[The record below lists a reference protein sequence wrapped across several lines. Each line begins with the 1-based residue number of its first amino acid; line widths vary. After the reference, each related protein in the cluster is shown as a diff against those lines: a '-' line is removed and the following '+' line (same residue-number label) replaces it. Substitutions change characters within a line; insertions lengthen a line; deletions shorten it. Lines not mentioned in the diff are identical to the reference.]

1 MQNIVINN
9 LNYGEFLE
17 EMGKQL
23 GIGTIVSS
31 TFPELMESTTAGEYE
46 IHGTNGDA
54 KVTIVNVQEVIQNQK
69 YQFDFIVKKEN
80 KN

>member
-17 EMGKQL
+17 ETGKQL

-31 TFPELMESTTAGEYE
+31 TFPKLMESTTVGEYE
-46 IHGTNGDA
+46 IYGINGDA
-54 KVTIVNVQEVIQNQK
+54 KVTIVNGQEVIQNQK
-69 YQFDFIVKKEN
+69 YRFDFIVKKKN

>member
-17 EMGKQL
+17 ETGKQL

-31 TFPELMESTTAGEYE
+31 TFPKLMESTTVGEYE
-46 IHGTNGDA
+46 IHGINGDA
-54 KVTIVNVQEVIQNQK
+54 KVTIVNGQEVIQNQK
-69 YQFDFIVKKEN
+69 YRFDFIVKKKN